1 MDEPIAIIGNV
12 NADIV
17 ARPVSGLPPPGGDL
31 LVETI
36 EIRVG
41 GAAALAALG
50 LRPRLA
56 GCVGDDLLGTSVHS
70 ILRDRGLAD
79 EVTVLPGVATGVSI
93 CLEGPE
99 RDRSFISMRG
109 ALDLFDR
116 SMVPDDLLASPFQ
129 LVCGYFTMR
138 ALRGDRMRA
147 LLQEARSN
155 RATILLDPDVDPG
168 GWSASARGEIAGLL
182 PLVDGFLPNEHEARG
197 LTGKADPLD
206 AARSLHEDTGG
217 WIVVKLGA
225 DGAVAIDPGGSLHR
239 VSAPA
244 VEVHDTTG
252 AGDSFD
258 AGVLAGLLN
267 GWSTK
272 RALELGCACGAL
284 STRAAGGTA
293 AQPTLDE
300 ALALVEAAA

>member
-17 ARPVSGLPPPGGDL
+17 ARPVSGPPPPGGDL
-31 LVETI
+31 LVETV

-41 GAAALAALG
+41 GAAANAALALAALG

-129 LVCGYFTMR
+129 LVCGYFT
-138 ALRGDRMRA
+138 
-147 LLQEARSN
+147 
-155 RATILLDPDVDPG
+155 
-168 GWSASARGEIAGLL
+168 
-182 PLVDGFLPNEHEARG
+182 
-197 LTGKADPLD
+197 
-206 AARSLHEDTGG
+206 
-217 WIVVKLGA
+217 
-225 DGAVAIDPGGSLHR
+225 
-239 VSAPA
+239 
-244 VEVHDTTG
+244 
-252 AGDSFD
+252 
-258 AGVLAGLLN
+258 
-267 GWSTK
+267 
-272 RALELGCACGAL
+272 
-284 STRAAGGTA
+284 
-293 AQPTLDE
+293 
-300 ALALVEAAA
+300 